1 MKDRGSFFLIFIIV
15 LLLIREYVPFVA
27 SRMTLTVSVS
37 LIILAYA
44 ALTLELGVK
53 SYIKYAAMFA
63 IPIFD
68 TLASVVSIGEDSF
81 LMSAYGL
88 IQIFSFA
95 LVGEYLKRKGSD
107 KSTKYLY
114 LVLLLIFAITTITT
128 YLGNLVM
135 PGASRNMATGL
146 KDDRDLMAVYT
157 NLNIG
162 GFAFVY
168 TLVLIFPFLFY
179 VLRFYADRLYKK
191 ILLIV
196 VLVFAFLVIYTTE
209 YSTAIIG
216 MILCISVFFL
226 PRRLTQRNMIFV
238 TSFILVGG
246 IVLSNILPSIF
257 KFASNASES
266 YNVSIRMNE
275 LGDMLNGT
283 STSGDV
289 QGRFTLWRQSWDNF
303 IHHPL
308 FGTGTLGGGHSFLL
322 DTLSKYGLIG
332 LMLVYFQ
339 YRATYRWFVKPYLK
353 TDMCTLFMFVYMLNT
368 VFSIVNTYFYYNIF
382 LLFIP
387 LFIAYHSQKNI
398 SDIKA

>member
-1 MKDRGSFFLIFIIV
+1 MKDRGSIVFIFIIV

-107 KSTKYLY
+107 KSTKNLY

-146 KDDRDLMAVYT
+146 KDDRQLMALYT
-157 NLNIG
+157 SLNIG
-162 GFAFVY
+162 GFSFVY
-168 TLVLIFPFLFY
+168 TLVLTLPFLFY
-179 VLRFYADRLYKK
+179 SLKYYSDFLLKKTLIIVLIAFI
-191 ILLIV
+191 ILT
-196 VLVFAFLVIYTTE
+196 IYTTE
-209 YSTAIIG
+209 YSTAILFAVLSAS
-216 MILCISVFFL
+216 ILFL
-226 PRRLTQRNMIFV
+226 PRRLTRKNYG
-238 TSFILVGG
+238 LVLVSIICAGF
-246 IVLSNILPSIF
+246 VLSKILPPILSAF
-257 KFASNASES
+257 SSVSES
-266 YNVSIRMNE
+266 YNVSIRMAE
-275 LGDMLNGT
+275 LSDMMVGS

-289 QGRFTLWRQSWDNF
+289 QGRFDLWQQSWNNF
-303 IHHPL
+303 SHNL
-308 FGTGTLGGGHSFLL
+308 VLGTGTRGGEHSFLL
-322 DTLSKYGLIG
+322 DTLSKYGLLG
-332 LMLVYFQ
+332 LLLIYVQ
-339 YRATYRWFVKPYLK
+339 YRATYALFVKPFYK
-353 TDMCTLFMFVYMLNT
+353 TDYNTLFNFLFV
-368 VFSIVNTYFYYNIF
+368 VNFGFFTS
-382 LLFIP
+382 P
-387 LFIAYHSQKNI
+387 
-398 SDIKA
+398 